1 MFCFRPFTLLAFALR
16 LRSGTGGYWSLSVAE
31 GFLRS
36 LVPEPVEGSS
46 QYCSSGF
53 AIRCL
58 MRFGCPTGNCYICTK
73 LLLMFTAP
81 TICAISTP
89 AGTGGIAVIRLSGDQ
104 ALPVADR
111 IFYSPVIGKKLA
123 DQQANTL
130 HFGSIMK
137 GKETLDEVVIGLF
150 RAPHS
155 YTGEDVVE
163 ISCHGS
169 RFIQQQILELLIQ
182 EGAVLAQP
190 GEFTQRAFLNGKM
203 DLSQAEAVADLI
215 SSGSAAAHRVA
226 INQMRGGFAT
236 EIGLLRDQLL
246 HFITLIELELD
257 FSEEDVE
264 FADRTQLIE
273 LSQKIETLIG
283 KLTDSF
289 RLGNALKNGIPVA
302 IVGETNVGKSTLLNA
317 LLNEEKAIVSDIHG
331 TTRDVI
337 EDVVNLNGVLFR
349 FFDTAGLRHTTDTI
363 ESMGIERSYRKLEQ
377 ASIVL
382 LVLDLTS
389 PLEKT
394 LTRIDKIRKKITD
407 QQLIL
412 VANKSDLA
420 TEEIRKELYGLALK
434 SNESLVFIAA
444 KSKEN
449 LSELIGKMQASLS
462 TDRVNPEDVIV
473 TNIRHYEALTKALEA
488 IKRTI
493 AGLQSNI
500 SGEFLSQDIRE
511 CLHYLGSITGQITT
525 DEVLANIFKNFCIGK

>member
-1 MFCFRPFTLLAFALR
+1 
-16 LRSGTGGYWSLSVAE
+16 
-31 GFLRS
+31 
-36 LVPEPVEGSS
+36 
-46 QYCSSGF
+46 
-53 AIRCL
+53 
-58 MRFGCPTGNCYICTK
+58 
-73 LLLMFTAP
+73 MFTAP

-89 AGTGGIAVIRLSGDQ
+89 AGTGGIAVIRLSGNQ
-104 ALPVADR
+104 AFKISDK
-111 IFYSPVIGKKLA
+111 IFHSPVIGKKLA

-130 HFGSIMK
+130 HFGSIKK
-137 GKETLDEVVIGLF
+137 GKEIIDEVVVGLF

-163 ISCHGS
+163 MSCHGS
-169 RFIQQQILELLIQ
+169 QFIQQQILELLLE
-182 EGAVLAQP
+182 EGAILAQP

-215 SSGSAAAHRVA
+215 ASGSAAAHRVA
-226 INQMRGGFAT
+226 INQMRGGFSS

-264 FADRTQLIE
+264 FADRTQLIS
-273 LSQKIETLIG
+273 LSQKIELLIV

-289 RLGNALKNGIPVA
+289 RLGNALRNGIPVA
-302 IVGETNVGKSTLLNA
+302 IIGETNVGKSTLLNA

-337 EDVVNLNGVLFR
+337 EDVVNLDGVLFR
-349 FFDTAGLRHTTDTI
+349 FFDTAGLRPTTDTI
-363 ESMGIERSYRKLEQ
+363 ESLGIERSYRKLEQ

-389 PLEKT
+389 PLENN
-394 LTRIDKIRKKITD
+394 LSRIGEIRKMITD

-420 TEEIRKELYGLALK
+420 AEENRKGLSGLALK

-444 KSKEN
+444 KSREN
-449 LSELIGKMQASLS
+449 LTGLIKEMQSILSL
-462 TDRVNPEDVIV
+462 DKINPEDVIV

-488 IKRTI
+488 IRRTLS
-493 AGLQSNI
+493 GLKQNI

-511 CLHYLGSITGQITT
+511 CLQSLGSITGQITT
-525 DEVLANIFKNFCIGK
+525 DEVLGNIFKNFCIGK